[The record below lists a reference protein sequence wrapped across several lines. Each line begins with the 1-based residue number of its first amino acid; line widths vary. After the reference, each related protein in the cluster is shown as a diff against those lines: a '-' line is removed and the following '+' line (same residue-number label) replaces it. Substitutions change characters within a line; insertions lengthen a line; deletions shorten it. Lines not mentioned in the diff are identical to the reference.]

1 MKFRFGEQGQ
11 FFGVSCSGQFNGEF
25 ELLKIG
31 FGGLAHGFGIV
42 PNGIPSEKRNLTWR
56 ASWRDVRGIVEKKVP
71 DCCSRAI

>member
-11 FFGVSCSGQFNGEF
+11 FFGVSCSGQSNGEL

-42 PNGIPSEKRNLTWR
+42 PNGIPSEKKEPLL
-56 ASWRDVRGIVEKKVP
+56 VRIVERRERY
-71 DCCSRAI
+71 C